1 MVFAALGQKVR
12 KRGPDLNLAELKYK
26 SRTLSLLTQDTDGRY
41 DVCQIFHIFLGSDL
55 ARSFELLC

>member
-26 SRTLSLLTQDTDGRY
+26 SRTFSLSTQDTHARY

-55 ARSFELLC
+55 SRSFELLC